1 MINKKNLWF
10 LTLFSLILVLSV
22 YYITMPNELLLT
34 NSGDYLKNVNSK
46 TEEKTDETKTTV
58 TESEVITALKIA
70 SEEELQE
77 ELDALKQVLSDSQKS
92 ADEKNEA
99 FDKIKNMNENKAKEE
114 EIAKILKQEFDV
126 DTFIKIEGSSVKVV
140 VKKDKH
146 DTALANKM
154 MRKVQENFDTSMYIS
169 IEFK

>member
-126 DTFIKIEGSSVKVV
+126 D
-140 VKKDKH
+140 KKDKH

>member
-114 EIAKILKQEFDV
+114 GIAKILKQEFDV